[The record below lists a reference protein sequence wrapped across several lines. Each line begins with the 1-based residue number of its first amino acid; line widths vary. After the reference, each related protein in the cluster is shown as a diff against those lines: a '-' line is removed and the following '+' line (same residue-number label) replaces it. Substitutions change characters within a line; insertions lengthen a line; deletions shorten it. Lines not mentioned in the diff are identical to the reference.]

1 MKKTINFWPY
11 GIVLAFLIF
20 CGFMIGFAVYSTQS
34 KTELVA
40 SDYYDQEIQY
50 QQVID
55 GKNRMAQMNSSLE
68 VVISAET
75 IQVNLPAELHN
86 ADSGHVRFYRPSNEI
101 FDYRVEWDAFE
112 QGQLRIPADKF
123 VSGPYQLVLQAYI
136 DGELYFHEERITIE

>member
-1 MKKTINFWPY
+1 MKKPINLWPY

-40 SDYYDQEIQY
+40 ADYYDQEIQY

-55 GKNRMAQMNSSLE
+55 GKNRMADFTSALE
-68 VVISAET
+68 LMIDAEN
-75 IQVNLPAELHN
+75 IQIKLPVELHD
-86 ADSGHVRFYRPSNEI
+86 ADSGHIRFYRPSNEN

-112 QGQLRIPADKF
+112 QGQLNIAADKF
-123 VSGPYQLVLQAYI
+123 VTGPYQLVLQAYI